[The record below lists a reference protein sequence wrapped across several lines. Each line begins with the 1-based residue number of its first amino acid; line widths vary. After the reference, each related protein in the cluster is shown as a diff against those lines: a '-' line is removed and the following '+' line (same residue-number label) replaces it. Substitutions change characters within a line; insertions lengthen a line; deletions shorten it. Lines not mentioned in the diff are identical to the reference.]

1 MAQIPVSRL
10 GFRPQ
15 DGFGPQDWDLGLK
28 AGIWALR
35 LRYGPGGW
43 GRGMEG
49 KKEKI
54 PLCESID
61 HQPLRGRSSAP
72 SLNYNHDLPKQGSG
86 TAFATIH

>member
-1 MAQIPVSRL
+1 M
-10 GFRPQ
+10 
-15 DGFGPQDWDLGLK
+15 GLK
-28 AGIWALR
+28 VW
-35 LRYGPGGW
+35 GG
-43 GRGMEG
+43 GTEEEEEEE

-72 SLNYNHDLPKQGSG
+72 YLNYNHDLPKQGLG

>member
-1 MAQIPVSRL
+1 M
-10 GFRPQ
+10 
-15 DGFGPQDWDLGLK
+15 GLEV
-28 AGIWALR
+28 
-35 LRYGPGGW
+35 GG
-43 GRGMEG
+43 G
-49 KKEKI
+49 KTEEKEEEKEKI